1 MKTYSEFLEE
11 AFKRTGKRIGFVN
24 LHHGSDED
32 SVSSIKQ
39 TGPRP
44 SAQGSQGPGHYVT
57 TDKGKAT
64 KYAEFTSKGRG
75 KKPAVVSYRVS
86 SKKVQK
92 TSEIPKGLTKTQ
104 QTNSEKPVV
113 RNVRT
118 GHSVID
124 SEYAKGKIIH
134 NPKPIIV
141 RKKKND

>member
-11 AFKRTGKRIGFVN
+11 AFQRTGKRIGFVQ
-24 LHHGSDED
+24 LHHGSDEH

-39 TGPRP
+39 IGPRP

-75 KKPAVVSYRVS
+75 KKPAVVSYRVPS
-86 SKKVQK
+86 TRVQK
-92 TSEIPKGLTKTQ
+92 TSEIPKGLTNKP

-124 SEYAKGKIIH
+124 PEYAKGKIIH
-134 NPKPIIV
+134 NPQPVIARK
-141 RKKKND
+141 RKK